1 MAEPTI
7 QLELNEGTEGT
18 PVWAA
23 IDTGAR
29 WVGKDAADGALTD
42 PFPAGAGDTDDAFFD
57 NAAAPNDGELWNEKA
72 GVDTHITVAGRALN
86 QNQLRALETGATDG
100 TSDPPELS
108 AFDDATDASNR
119 TAPTTTILTGT
130 AGSSSISFV
139 RAAETTAGAPGAGW
153 GTQVHDTAPSVGN
166 ELDGNKVGEK
176 VVCATVLAASGNKL
190 FAWAACAPH
199 DSPAGLTTFVIA
211 LMYTFV

>member
-7 QLELNEGTEGT
+7 ALELNEGTEGT
-18 PVWAA
+18 PIWAA

-29 WVGKDAADGALTD
+29 WVGKDAVDGDLTD
-42 PFPAGAGDTDDAFFD
+42 PFPAGAGDSDDAFFD
-57 NAAAPNDGELWNEKA
+57 NTTAPNDGELWNEKA
-72 GVDTHITVAGRALN
+72 GTDTQIDVAGRALN
-86 QNQLRALETGATDG
+86 QNVLRALETGGSDG

-108 AFDDATDASNR
+108 AFDDATDAANR
-119 TAPTTTILTGT
+119 TNPTTTILTGT

-153 GTQVHDTAPSVGN
+153 GTQVHDGAPSVGN

-176 VVCATVLAASGNKL
+176 VVCATALAASGNKL